1 LKPMFK
7 IPKTASAK
15 KARNN
20 LGEILDTVSYGHQ
33 PYLITKLGKPAVI
46 MLAVEDYE
54 NLLDMVDTIT
64 EELDSKF
71 QKDLEKARLEFE
83 RGKVGTARDI
93 KKILHT

>member
-7 IPKTASAK
+7 TPKTVSAK

-33 PYLITKLGKPAVI
+33 PYLITKLEKPAAV

-54 NLLDMVDTIT
+54 NLLDMVDTMA

-83 RGKVGTARDI
+83 QGKVGTAEEI

>member
-1 LKPMFK
+1 MKPMFK
-7 IPKTASAK
+7 IPKTVSAK

-33 PYLITKLGKPAVI
+33 PYLITKLEKPAVV

-54 NLLDMVDTIT
+54 NLLDMLDTMT

-83 RGKVGTARDI
+83 QGKVGTAEDI

>member
-1 LKPMFK
+1 MFK
-7 IPKTASAK
+7 IPKTVSAK

-33 PYLITKLGKPAVI
+33 PYLITKLEKPAVV

-54 NLLDMVDTIT
+54 NLLDMLDTMT

-83 RGKVGTARDI
+83 QGKVGTAEDI